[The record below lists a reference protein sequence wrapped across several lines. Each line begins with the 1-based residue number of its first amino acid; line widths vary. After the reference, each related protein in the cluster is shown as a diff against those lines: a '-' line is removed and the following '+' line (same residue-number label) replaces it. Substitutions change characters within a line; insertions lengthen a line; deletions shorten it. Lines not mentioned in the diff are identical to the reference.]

1 MYVLLLLGIL
11 LYMLFVVNFS
21 TAIDFIVVPAV
32 VDVIKLLG
40 VTIVGVIIVIV
51 GVIVK
56 KYQEY
61 LGTSQIQLGCQLGDV
76 L

>member
-1 MYVLLLLGIL
+1 
-11 LYMLFVVNFS
+11 MLFVVNFS